1 MKLYTFFR
9 SSASFRLRIA
19 LNLKGLDYESQFVSL
34 PKMENFDP
42 EFTALNPQ
50 QLLPALVD
58 GDDVLLQSMA
68 TIEYLDET
76 YPDPALMPGTPSERA
91 YVRAIS
97 NGIACDISP
106 LNNIGPLRVLEN
118 EMGVDADKR
127 QEWYEYWIKKGFT
140 ALEALLTQRGMSE
153 KYCFGDQVTL
163 ADICLV
169 PQVFNAQRFNCPLED
184 YPALIGIF
192 ENLMQLQAFKD
203 AAPDNQPD
211 NV

>member
-19 LNLKGLDYESQFVSL
+19 LNLKGLDHELEFVSL
-34 PKMENFDP
+34 PKKANFDP

-50 QLLPALVD
+50 QLLPILVD

-68 TIEYLDET
+68 IIEYLDET
-76 YPDPALMPGTPSERA
+76 YPDPALMPDTPSQRA

-97 NGIACDISP
+97 HGIACDISP
-106 LNNIGPLRVLEN
+106 LNNVGPLRVLEN
-118 EMGVDADKR
+118 KMGLDADKR
-127 QEWYEYWIKKGFT
+127 QEWYELWIKKGFT
-140 ALEALLTQRGMSE
+140 ALEALLVQRGLSG
-153 KYCFGDQVTL
+153 KYCFADQVTL

-169 PQVFNAQRFNCPLED
+169 PQVFNAKRFDCPLED
-184 YPALIGIF
+184 YPVLIGVF
-192 ENLMQLQAFKD
+192 ENLMGLKAFTD

-211 NV
+211 KA

>member
-19 LNLKGLDYESQFVSL
+19 LNLKGLDHEPVFVSL

-76 YPDPALMPGTPSERA
+76 YPEPALMPGTPSDRA

-97 NGIACDISP
+97 HGIACDISP

-127 QEWYEYWIKKGFT
+127 QVWYEYWIKKGFT
-140 ALEALLTQRGMSE
+140 ALEALLTQRGMSG

-169 PQVFNAQRFNCPLED
+169 PQVFNAKRFNCPLED
-184 YPALIGIF
+184 YPKLMGIF

-211 NV
+211 KV

>member
-19 LNLKGLDYESQFVSL
+19 LNLKGLDHEPVFVSL

-76 YPDPALMPGTPSERA
+76 YPEPALMPGTPSERA

-106 LNNIGPLRVLEN
+106 LNNI
-118 EMGVDADKR
+118 
-127 QEWYEYWIKKGFT
+127 F
-140 ALEALLTQRGMSE
+140 S
-153 KYCFGDQVTL
+153 
-163 ADICLV
+163 
-169 PQVFNAQRFNCPLED
+169 
-184 YPALIGIF
+184 LIY
-192 ENLMQLQAFKD
+192 
-203 AAPDNQPD
+203 
-211 NV
+211 

>member
-19 LNLKGLDYESQFVSL
+19 LNLKGLDHESQFVSL

-76 YPDPALMPGTPSERA
+76 YPEPALLPGTPSERA

-106 LNNIGPLRVLEN
+106 LNNIGPLRVLGN

-140 ALEALLTQRGMSE
+140 ALEALLTQRGLSG

-184 YPALIGIF
+184 YPALMGIF

>member
-19 LNLKGLDYESQFVSL
+19 LNLKGLDHELEFVSL
-34 PKMENFDP
+34 PKKANFDP

-50 QLLPALVD
+50 QLLPILVD

-68 TIEYLDET
+68 IIEYLDET
-76 YPDPALMPGTPSERA
+76 YPDPALMPDTPSQRA

-97 NGIACDISP
+97 HGIACDISP
-106 LNNIGPLRVLEN
+106 LNNVGPLRVLEN
-118 EMGVDADKR
+118 KMGLDADKR
-127 QEWYEYWIKKGFT
+127 QEWYELWIKKGFT
-140 ALEALLTQRGMSE
+140 ALEALLVQRGLSG
-153 KYCFGDQVTL
+153 KYCFADQVTL

-169 PQVFNAQRFNCPLED
+169 PQVFNAKRFDCPLED
-184 YPALIGIF
+184 YPVLMGVF
-192 ENLMQLQAFKD
+192 ENLMGLKAFTD

-211 NV
+211 KA

>member
-19 LNLKGLDYESQFVSL
+19 LNLKGLDHEVEFVSL
-34 PKMENFDP
+34 PKKANFDA

-50 QLLPALVD
+50 QLLPVLID

-68 TIEYLDET
+68 TIEYLDEA
-76 YPDPALMPGTPSERA
+76 YPDTPLMPATLSERA
-91 YVRAIS
+91 YVRAIAH
-97 NGIACDISP
+97 GIACDISP
-106 LNNIGPLRVLEN
+106 LNNVGPLRYLEN
-118 EMGVDADKR
+118 EMGQDEDAR
-127 QEWYEYWIKKGFT
+127 NTWYAFWVGKGFT
-140 ALEALLTQRGMSE
+140 ALEALLVQRGLAG

-184 YPALIGIF
+184 YPVLMGIF
-192 ENLMQLQAFKD
+192 NNLMKLKPFID
-203 AAPDNQPD
+203 AQPDNQPD
-211 NV
+211 KV

>member
-19 LNLKGLDYESQFVSL
+19 LNLKGLDHESQFVSL

-76 YPDPALMPGTPSERA
+76 YPEPTLMPGTPSERA

-127 QEWYEYWIKKGFT
+127 QVWYEYWIKKGFT
-140 ALEALLTQRGMSE
+140 ALEALLTQRGMSG

-169 PQVFNAQRFNCPLED
+169 PQVFNAKRFNCPLED
-184 YPALIGIF
+184 YPKLMAIF

-211 NV
+211 KV